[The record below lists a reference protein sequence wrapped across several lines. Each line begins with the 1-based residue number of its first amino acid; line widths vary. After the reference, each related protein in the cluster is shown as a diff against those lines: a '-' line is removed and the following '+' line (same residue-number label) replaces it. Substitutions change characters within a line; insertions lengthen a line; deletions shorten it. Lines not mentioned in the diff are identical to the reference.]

1 MLYACAARFN
11 VMKNLEKFFEFW
23 MELNKASDNKS
34 EKLILFDIFL
44 FKLKKVWVIRKR
56 DVHLFV
62 DGGSMHLEI
71 DKKNVK

>member
-44 FKLKKVWVIRKR
+44 FKLKKV
-56 DVHLFV
+56 
-62 DGGSMHLEI
+62 
-71 DKKNVK
+71 